1 MQVSADANDQG
12 VMLTVSGLKL
22 SDSGQ
27 YVCAL
32 NTKHSVLSVVHTLNI
47 EGKFPIKASLN
58 PNPFNQAHY
67 QHSTFLL
74 LCLCFQPG
82 FHLFALS

>member
-47 EGKFPIKASLN
+47 EGKCPIKASLN
-58 PNPFNQAHY
+58 PNPFNQALY
-67 QHSTFLL
+67 QSM
-74 LCLCFQPG
+74 
-82 FHLFALS
+82 FAILR

>member
-47 EGKFPIKASLN
+47 EGMI
-58 PNPFNQAHY
+58 
-67 QHSTFLL
+67 
-74 LCLCFQPG
+74 
-82 FHLFALS
+82 HLDQ